1 MEVIIESVRR
11 FIVVPQHSSNAKSSG
26 LRAITLNGRTY
37 TMRRFMTSI
46 AIGTLI
52 LGGVTSLGLA
62 TTATA
67 AGPSIQLTPST
78 GLQSG
83 SSVSVSGTGFQAN
96 ETLYALECINLGAST
111 NETDC
116 DTNTVAI
123 ATSSATGTFTTSVT
137 VVTGTI
143 AASASP
149 ATCGTSATDLTNCAI
164 VVSTNP
170 PSADAA
176 IAPITFAL
184 PVATTTTTTTTT
196 VPVNH
201 GPRRFHVAPAT
212 GLKNGSKVKVSG
224 TGFKAG
230 DHVYVVECLATSTS
244 QAGCDLKTLKA
255 ATITASGVLHAFSFK
270 VLTGK
275 IGNGTCGTKA
285 SNLKSCAISVANA
298 SKGDSARVRI
308 TFK

>member
-1 MEVIIESVRR
+1 
-11 FIVVPQHSSNAKSSG
+11 
-26 LRAITLNGRTY
+26 
-37 TMRRFMTSI
+37 MRRFMTSI

-62 TTATA
+62 TVATA

-78 GLQSG
+78 ALQG
-83 SSVSVSGTGFQAN
+83 GTAVSVAGTGFQDN

-123 ATSSATGTFTTSVT
+123 ATTSATGTFTTSVT

-143 AASASP
+143 SATASP
-149 ATCGTSATDLTNCAI
+149 STCGTSASDLTNCAI

-184 PVATTTTTTTTT
+184 PVATTTTTTIP
-196 VPVNH
+196 PVNH
-201 GPRRFHVAPAT
+201 GPRTLHVAPST
-212 GLKNGSKVKVSG
+212 KLKNGSKVKVSG

-255 ATITASGVLHAFSFK
+255 VTISGSGVLHAFSFK
-270 VLTGK
+270 VVTGK
-275 IGNGTCGTKA
+275 IGNGSCGTKA

-308 TFK
+308 SFK